1 MGHTFELHCGVFKS
15 LVLFTKASR
24 TSLLFPRPLEATR
37 KEHSNVSPRLS
48 IAWFDLN
55 RRGSAMTD
63 NEGLVELEGGHT
75 FRMHIVADV
84 FRKLY
89 RERRRFE
96 NADGSRQDQT
106 DAVIN
111 FAITAWHLSEWVW
124 RQYGAKLRDQIPV
137 QAAGDFQRYLKE
149 NCRHLAV
156 CDVIANAAKHGGR
169 AHQRAGRPDV
179 ETVLA
184 AHPIDDGSSQAP
196 SVLVVA
202 MMKRE
207 WSLKIRVDGKTEHA
221 RVVLRN
227 VEIFWHRFLQQHC
240 YPDT

>member
-1 MGHTFELHCGVFKS
+1 M
-15 LVLFTKASR
+15 A
-24 TSLLFPRPLEATR
+24 
-37 KEHSNVSPRLS
+37 
-48 IAWFDLN
+48 
-55 RRGSAMTD
+55 D
-63 NEGLVELEGGHT
+63 NEGPVELEGGHT

-96 NADGSRQDQT
+96 NAGDSRQDQT

-124 RQYGAKLRDQIPV
+124 RQYEAKLRGQLGV
-137 QAAGDFQRYLKE
+137 QSEGEFQRYLKE
-149 NCRHLAV
+149 NCRNLAV

-169 AHQRAGRPDV
+169 AHQRADRPDV
-179 ETVLA
+179 ETVLVA
-184 AHPIDDGSSQAP
+184 QPIDDGSNLAP
-196 SVLVVA
+196 DVLVVA

-207 WSLKIRVDGKTEHA
+207 WSLNIRVDGKTEHA

-227 VEIFWHRFLQQHC
+227 VENFWQRLLQRHC
-240 YPDT
+240 YPDA